1 MTVWTAMMSF
11 FGFKD
16 WKKDAEQAVNEEING
31 INDNNEEVNAC
42 PSSGKLLGKRQRKRK
57 NHGRDYE
64 LEQSEESNEEGSK
77 DHIP

>member
-1 MTVWTAMMSF
+1 MMSF

-16 WKKDAEQAVNEEING
+16 SKKDAEQAVNEEING
-31 INDNNEEVNAC
+31 ITDNDEEVNAC
-42 PSSGKLLGKRQRKRK
+42 HSSGKSLGKRQRKRK
-57 NHGRDYE
+57 NYGRDYE